1 MFCYGPGKTAHT
13 LQGKTSLM
21 DFLQSQSYKVR
32 LDQFEGP
39 LDLLLFFIK
48 RDELDIYDIP
58 ITQITQEFLEYL
70 HLMQALDLEIAGEFI
85 VVAAELCQ
93 IKVRMLL
100 PREEREDG
108 TEEED
113 PRADLVRR
121 LLEYRRFKEMAE
133 ELQVMSEEQRKVY
146 FRQYFKQDDKTSN
159 VEQEEENLLKNV
171 TIFHL
176 MNAFRRAMERAPKIK
191 RSHDVEMIPV
201 TVEEQ
206 SEIILSSLSLRGEL
220 NFSELFSE
228 YLSASDIDDL
238 TTAVRVR
245 IAVTFL
251 AILDLVRNRLV
262 ALRQHDVFDEIIL
275 FQP

>member
-1 MFCYGPGKTAHT
+1 MTA
-13 LQGKTSLM
+13 LIRLLEKEGEKRRIM

-58 ITQITQEFLEYL
+58 ITRITQEFLEYL
-70 HLMQALDLEIAGEFI
+70 HLMQALDLEVAGEFI

-133 ELQVMSEEQRKVY
+133 ELQVMGEEQRKVY

-159 VEQEEENLLKNV
+159 VGQEEENLLKNV

-220 NFSELFSE
+220 NFSELFTE
-228 YLSASDIDDL
+228 YLSAVDVDDL
-238 TTAVRVR
+238 STAVRVR

-262 ALRQHDVFDEIIL
+262 ALRQHEVFDEIIL